1 MKREVKLIAVA
12 TAVAMLAGC
21 ASSGGTRS
29 SGQSGTGGVLEALI
43 CVYTLGFGCPKQS
56 TSSSKSSA
64 TSTYSRAST
73 APASSGVAG
82 DSAFVATAPAS
93 FESWST
99 EPPNVE
105 REAYGPDTIVYY
117 QSGISSTTPQWD
129 DNPGLAYYKYDAKG
143 KLLYFT
149 NLFDTGAYTDL
160 SKVGYAGIDVGF
172 DKVRDDYPQTPFT
185 SVSAS
190 AVGLTANPYA
200 YGWEYQSFGIW
211 NTEAAGGEHGYVN
224 PISYGAATPGSAVPL
239 SGSATFTGR
248 LAGQY
253 VSPTGEGSLAAAELS
268 VNADFGA
275 RSLSFASTGTITTR
289 DVATASAAPNL
300 DLKGTLSYSPGS
312 NAFSGTLTNSGAT
325 MSGSSQGQFYGPV
338 AQELGGVF
346 VVKSPTTVE
355 TFTGAYGAK
364 R

>member
-1 MKREVKLIAVA
+1 MKRETKLVAAA
-12 TAVAMLAGC
+12 TAAAMLAGC
-21 ASSGGTRS
+21 AGG
-29 SGQSGTGGVLEALI
+29 GGSTFGNDVIGDNALELLLCAPLFI
-43 CVYTLGFGCPKQS
+43 CGAKKSTTSAG
-56 TSSSKSSA
+56 TSSSTGSSSA
-64 TSTYSRAST
+64 SAPSNAVSHFAPGPS
-73 APASSGVAG
+73 APA
-82 DSAFVATAPAS
+82 T

-99 EPPNVE
+99 EPPDVE
-105 REAYGPDTIVYY
+105 RKAYGPDTIVYY
-117 QSGISSTTPQWD
+117 QSGISSTSAQWD
-129 DNPGLAYYKYDAKG
+129 DYPGIAYYKYDAKG

-160 SKVGYAGIDVGF
+160 SRVGYAGIDVGF

-190 AVGLTANPYA
+190 AVGLIANPYVN
-200 YGWEYQSFGIW
+200 GWEYQSFGVW

-224 PISYGAATPGSAVPL
+224 PISYGAATAGSAVPL

-275 RSLSFASTGTITTR
+275 RSLSFASIGTITTR
-289 DVATASAAPNL
+289 DVATAGAAPNL

-312 NAFSGTLTNSGAT
+312 NAFSGTLTSAGGT
-325 MSGSSQGQFYGPV
+325 MSGPSNGQFYGPK
-338 AQELGGVF
+338 AEELGGVF
-346 VVKSPTTVE
+346 AVKSPTTVE